1 MEQNMRTR
9 ASRQYIRVTFPDGK
23 EFCYKSSTSTMIAV
37 LKYIGAD
44 NFPKIKL
51 ELCYLPI
58 LSKTPYPKYEKY
70 MKSVCDGWYLN
81 TQSDTTSKYMQLCS
95 INQQLKLGLKIE
107 IGTDLPTTEDP
118 DRVKKT
124 KVKDKLLVR
133 FPDGEY
139 FANASSTDTFLEV
152 VWQLGVDEIKRKDL
166 QWGDKELIT
175 HTKLYNGQIQ
185 VGENRWIY
193 VPTSTQNKVKL
204 LRVISAMLRIK
215 LDISV
220 I

>member
-1 MEQNMRTR
+1 MDENIRTR
-9 ASRQYIRVTFPDGK
+9 ASRQHIRVTFPDGK
-23 EFCYKSSTSTMIAV
+23 EFCYNNTTSTMIAV

-44 NFPKIKL
+44 YFPKITL
-51 ELCYLPI
+51 EVCHLPI
-58 LSKTPYPKYEKY
+58 LSKTIYPKYAKY
-70 MKSVCDGWYLN
+70 MKPVCDGWYVN

-95 INQQLKLGLKIE
+95 VNQELGLGLKIE
-107 IGTDLPTTEDP
+107 IGEDLPTQEDP

-124 KVKDKLLVR
+124 RVKDKLLVR

-139 FANASSTDTFLEV
+139 FANSNSTDTFLEV
-152 VWQLGVDEIKRKDL
+152 VWQLGIDEIKRKGL
-166 QWGDKELIT
+166 QWGDKPLIT

-185 VGENRWIY
+185 VGEDRWIF
-193 VPTSTQNKVKL
+193 VPGTTQKKVKL

>member
-1 MEQNMRTR
+1 MRTR

-37 LKYIGAD
+37 LKYIGSRR
-44 NFPKIKL
+44 FPEVTL
-51 ELCYLPI
+51 ELCHLPI
-58 LSKTPYPKYEKY
+58 LSKTAYPKYAKY
-70 MKSVCDGWYLN
+70 MKPVCDGWYVN
-81 TQSDTTSKYMQLCS
+81 TQSDSTSKYMQLCS
-95 INQQLKLGLKIE
+95 INQQLGLGLKIE
-107 IGTDLPTTEDP
+107 LGEDLPTQENP
-118 DRVKKT
+118 DRVKRT
-124 KVKDKLLVR
+124 KVQDKLLVK

-139 FANASSTDTFLEV
+139 FANANNTDTFLEV
-152 VWQLGVDEIKRKDL
+152 VWQLGIDEIKRKGL
-166 QWGDKELIT
+166 QWGDKSLIT

-185 VGENRWIY
+185 VGENRWIV
-193 VPTSTQNKVKL
+193 VPGSTQNKVKL

>member
-37 LKYIGAD
+37 LEYIGAKH
-44 NFPKIKL
+44 FRKITL
-51 ELCYLPI
+51 EIGHLPI
-58 LSKTPYPKYEKY
+58 LSKTRHPKYEKY
-70 MKSVCDGWYLN
+70 MKPVCEGWYLN
-81 TQSDTTSKYMQLCS
+81 TQSDAKSKYMQLCS
-95 INQQLKLGLKIE
+95 INQQLGLGLKIE
-107 IGTDLPTTEDP
+107 VGTDLPTQEDSGKG
-118 DRVKKT
+118 KKT
-124 KVKDKLLVR
+124 RVKDKLLVR

-139 FANASSTDTFLEV
+139 FANANNTDTFLEV
-152 VWQLGVDEIKRKDL
+152 VWQLGIDEIKRKGL

-175 HTKLYNGQIQ
+175 HTKLYSGQIQ

-193 VPTSTQNKVKL
+193 VPGSTQNKVKL
-204 LRVISAMLRIK
+204 LRVISALLRIK